1 MHVGQRGS
9 CPFPTH
15 LTTKEEIDRY
25 EERLVTTLDKLKAN
39 EFELSL
45 VLYGVERHTS

>member
-39 EFELSL
+39 ELIRTKFS
-45 VLYGVERHTS
+45 VIRC